1 MIQIGDSSIQ
11 QDVNG
16 GKGVALKES
25 AEGKIYLLDK
35 RVLRILRTLR
45 TLRILKNS
53 ILETHKQNG
62 YDSKSNKR
70 RPEERVTEP
79 SGSGHSFSGCD
90 TFVNSSIIDG

>member
-1 MIQIGDSSIQ
+1 
-11 QDVNG
+11 VNG

-25 AEGKIYLLDK
+25 AEGKIYLLNK
-35 RVLRILRTLR
+35 RVLRIP
-45 TLRILKNS
+45 RIPKKS

-62 YDSKSNKR
+62 YDSTPNKR

-90 TFVNSSIIDG
+90 TFVNSSINDG